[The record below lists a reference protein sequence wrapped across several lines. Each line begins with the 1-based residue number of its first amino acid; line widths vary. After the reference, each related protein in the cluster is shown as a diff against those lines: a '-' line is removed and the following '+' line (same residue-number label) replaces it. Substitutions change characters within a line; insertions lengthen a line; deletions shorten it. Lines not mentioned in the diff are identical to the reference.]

1 MKHGIESGYSK
12 YGMLRAKTWRNG
24 VAGMETRTMLRAW
37 CARRVLGVS
46 GGVVAWV
53 CAALFSTPVWAQSLE
68 LNLGDKS
75 VEIGF
80 QAPTGWGA
88 SGRSQFDGGML
99 FRDNNPEDYTL
110 AGFGIEVVG
119 DAGLSAP
126 GLQFGVSIKGFY
138 GSLSQIDVGAIAIG
152 GLLRFAPEA
161 LPRVYVQISGRYAP
175 NVVTFNDGEN
185 MRFTDMRF
193 GYEILPEAEI
203 YLGYRNA
210 EVELESGVEETID
223 ESGFLGLRILF

>member
-1 MKHGIESGYSK
+1 
-12 YGMLRAKTWRNG
+12 
-24 VAGMETRTMLRAW
+24 MLRAW
-37 CARRVLGVS
+37 SARRGLTSAGVIVLVS
-46 GGVVAWV
+46 AVFCVK
-53 CAALFSTPVWAQSLE
+53 PVIAQSLE

-75 VEIGF
+75 AEISF

-152 GLLRFAPEA
+152 GLLRLAPA
-161 LPRVYVQISGRYAP
+161 TMPRVYFQITGRYAP

-185 MRFTDMRF
+185 MRFTDMRI

>member
-1 MKHGIESGYSK
+1 
-12 YGMLRAKTWRNG
+12 MLKAWNARNILAAWRI
-24 VAGMETRTMLRAW
+24 AIA
-37 CARRVLGVS
+37 LGS
-46 GGVVAWV
+46 
-53 CAALFSTPVWAQSLE
+53 AAFSTTLVFAQSLE

-75 VEIGF
+75 VELGF

-99 FRDNNPEDYTL
+99 FRDNNPEDYTM

-126 GLQFGVSIKGFY
+126 GLQFGVNIKGFY
-138 GSLSQIDVGAIAIG
+138 GKLSQVDVGAIAIG
-152 GLLRFAPEA
+152 GLVRFAPEA
-161 LPRVYVQISGRYAP
+161 MPRVYVQFIGRYAP
-175 NVVTFNDGEN
+175 NVVTFNDGDN
-185 MRFTDMRF
+185 MRFMDTRI

-210 EVELESGVEETID
+210 EVELETGVEETID